1 MYKKG
6 TWAHIYYHVVIFI
19 WYHKIT
25 VTISVKGH
33 LFFREHSIN
42 KYIANHHVIQLGLAC
57 FILKSNFCQTS
68 LYLYDIDLVHTTI
81 NTIYRSDPTVNIMV
95 STLKQGNNLY
105 KLHMQNGRL
114 MHMHTHTHLHLKGW
128 WCLLKKKADDI
139 YYLPTEP
146 WPLSWLPVGLLSL
159 FSSSPVVIFLL
170 AIESIYQS
178 VKVNNKV
185 GRVTKLSNFTKT
197 IGKPMEPLVQIKET
211 QNYHQSSDK
220 HIKSTDN
227 PVSYMLLLL

>member
-114 MHMHTHTHLHLKGW
+114 MHAYTHTFAPERLMMFMQKERLMIYIT
-128 WCLLKKKADDI
+128 CLRNLDLLAD
-139 YYLPTEP
+139 
-146 WPLSWLPVGLLSL
+146 SLLDCFL
-159 FSSSPVVIFLL
+159 FS
-170 AIESIYQS
+170 
-178 VKVNNKV
+178 
-185 GRVTKLSNFTKT
+185 
-197 IGKPMEPLVQIKET
+197 
-211 QNYHQSSDK
+211 
-220 HIKSTDN
+220 
-227 PVSYMLLLL
+227 LLLRSWSSY